1 MRELQNGYLAVMG
14 LIIVTVI
21 ACTSAIGEDTFAPVP
36 TDYLD
41 APQSECIHT
50 ERYEFDTPGIDAH
63 EIKTKKKCEEVISQH
78 EKI

>member
-41 APQSECIHT
+41 AP
-50 ERYEFDTPGIDAH
+50 
-63 EIKTKKKCEEVISQH
+63 
-78 EKI
+78 